1 MNRFNPK
8 FKTTFWQDFTDAETN
23 GIIAICDL
31 WKKTFQENKCNVVNL
46 TELVIVLN
54 WKLWDHFYHDE
65 SNLVHVYDGLWKKT
79 HKYAISYLKDDE
91 LSYYLREVD

>member
-23 GIIAICDL
+23 GVNAIRDL

-46 TELVIVLN
+46 TELVIVLK
-54 WKLWDHFYHDE
+54 WKLWDHFYHNE
-65 SNLVHVYDGLWKKT
+65 FELSNVYDILKKRP
-79 HKYAISYLKDDE
+79 INMQS
-91 LSYYLREVD
+91 VI